1 MSEMRREELV
11 LTSEG
16 QRAID
21 QRAVAGGVSSAAL
34 MESAGRSAAD
44 LIRQSLEFKQVVVVA
59 GRGGNGGDALVVARY
74 LHQAGMTVSAFAVC
88 AAEQFSETTATMA
101 QRLEQAAPGKLRSLT
116 DNLDPLKEALDEAD
130 GLIDGLFGSGLDRG
144 LSGRFSE
151 VVEIIN
157 AARAQTVSLDLPSGL
172 PSDRGCPFD
181 GAVRAD
187 FTIAMEFLKPAHLLY
202 PARSYCGNIL
212 LARVAYPEKVFV
224 DLVPLARVPTRTGA
238 RALLPAR
245 PPNGHKGTFG
255 RVLVVAGSIGMSGA
269 AILCAKGALR
279 AGAGLVTVACP
290 AAINPVIETALT
302 EAITLPLPDEKGH
315 LIPDAMGIL
324 TSALDRADVVAI
336 GPGLSRQS
344 SVGELV
350 LALLKKIRVPIVLD
364 ADGLFPLRPGLDVL
378 KDTSGRIVLTPHPGE
393 LSHLIDRPVDQ
404 IDAKRIEVTRTFAAE
419 HGVVLL
425 LKGRPT
431 AIGTPDGEVYLNP
444 TGNTGLATGGSG
456 DVLTGLV
463 AGFLAGGACP
473 ADAAV
478 LGAYVHGAAAD
489 FLARNIAER
498 SILPSD
504 LIDVLPAVIAE
515 VEASDEDEKSPLA
528 NSGLKKV
535 S

>member
-21 QRAVAGGVSSAAL
+21 QRAVASGVSSAAL
-34 MESAGRSAAD
+34 MESAGRSAAE
-44 LIRQSLEFKQVVVVA
+44 LICRSLHWKRVVVVA

-74 LHQAGMTVSAFAVC
+74 LHQAGMSISAFAVC

-101 QRLEQAAPGKLRSLT
+101 QRLEQAAPGRLQSLT
-116 DNLDPLKEALDEAD
+116 DDLDPLKKALKEAD

-172 PSDRGCPFD
+172 PSDRGRPFD

-212 LARVAYPEKVFV
+212 LARVAYPQGVLA
-224 DLVPLARVPTRTGA
+224 DLVPLARVLERAGA
-238 RALLPAR
+238 RALIPAR

-290 AAINPVIETALT
+290 AAINPIIETALT
-302 EAITLPLPDEKGH
+302 EAITLPLPDEEGH
-315 LIPDAMGIL
+315 LTPAAIGTL
-324 TSALDRADVVAI
+324 SSALDRADVVAI

-344 SVGELV
+344 SVGQLV
-350 LALLKKIRVPIVLD
+350 LALLEKIQVPIVLD
-364 ADGLFPLRPGLDVL
+364 ADGLFHLAPHLDGL
-378 KDTSGRIVLTPHPGE
+378 KDSSGRIVLTPHPGE
-393 LSHLIDRPVDQ
+393 LSHLIDRPADQ
-404 IDAKRIEVTRTFAAE
+404 IDANRIEVTRAFAAE

-463 AGFLAGGACP
+463 AGFLAGGARP

-478 LGAYVHGAAAD
+478 LGAYLHGYAAD
-489 FLARNIAER
+489 SLARNIAER

-515 VEASDEDEKSPLA
+515 VEASNKDDETPI
-528 NSGLKKV
+528 GG
-535 S
+535 

>member
-1 MSEMRREELV
+1 MSKMRREELV

-21 QRAVAGGVSSAAL
+21 QRAVVSGVSSAAL
-34 MESAGRSAAD
+34 MESAGRSAAE
-44 LIRQSLEFKQVVVVA
+44 LICRSLHWKRVVVVA

-74 LHQAGMTVSAFAVC
+74 LHQAGMSISAFAVC

-101 QRLEQAAPGKLRSLT
+101 QRLEQAAPGRLQSLT
-116 DNLDPLKEALDEAD
+116 DDLGPLKKALKEAD

-172 PSDRGCPFD
+172 PSDLGFPFD

-212 LARVAYPEKVFV
+212 LARVAYPQGVLA
-224 DLVPLARVPTRTGA
+224 DLVPLARVLERAGA
-238 RALLPAR
+238 RALIPAR

-290 AAINPVIETALT
+290 AAINPIIETALT
-302 EAITLPLPDEKGH
+302 EAITLPLPDEEGH
-315 LIPDAMGIL
+315 LTPAAIGTL
-324 TSALDRADVVAI
+324 SSALDRADGVAI

-350 LALLKKIRVPIVLD
+350 LALLEKIQVPIVLD
-364 ADGLFPLRPGLDVL
+364 ADGLFHLAPHLDGL
-378 KDTSGRIVLTPHPGE
+378 KDSSGRIVLTPHPGE
-393 LSHLIDRPVDQ
+393 LSYLIDRPADQ
-404 IDAKRIEVTRTFAAE
+404 IDAERIEVTRAFAAE

-431 AIGTPDGEVYLNP
+431 AIGTPDGELYLNP

-463 AGFLAGGACP
+463 AGFLAGGARP

-478 LGAYVHGAAAD
+478 LGAYVHGASAD
-489 FLARNIAER
+489 SLTRNIAER

-504 LIDVLPAVIAE
+504 LIDVLPAVIAQI
-515 VEASDEDEKSPLA
+515 EAGGEDEKTPLA
-528 NSGLKKV
+528 NSDLKKV
-535 S
+535 N

>member
-34 MESAGRSAAD
+34 MESAGRNAAD
-44 LIRQSLEFKQVVVVA
+44 LIRQSLELERVVVVA

-74 LHQAGMTVSAFAVC
+74 LHQAGTSVSAFAVC
-88 AAEQFSETTATMA
+88 APEQFSETTATMA
-101 QRLEQAAPGKLRSLT
+101 QRLERAAPGRLQSLT
-116 DNLDPLKEALDEAD
+116 DDLDPLKEALEEAD
-130 GLIDGLFGSGLDRG
+130 GLIDGLFGSGLDRP

-172 PSDRGCPFD
+172 PSDRGRPFD

-212 LARVAYPEKVFV
+212 LARVAYPEKVLV
-224 DLVPLARVPTRTGA
+224 DMVPLARVPTRAGV

-315 LIPDAMGIL
+315 LTPEAIGTL
-324 TSALDRADVVAI
+324 TSALDRVDVVAI

-350 LALLKKIRVPIVLD
+350 LALLDRIEVPVVVD
-364 ADGLFPLRPGLDVL
+364 ADGLFPLQSDLDVL
-378 KDTSGRIVLTPHPGE
+378 KDSSGRIVLTPHPGE
-393 LSHLIDRPVDQ
+393 LSHLIDQPADQ

-431 AIGTPDGEVYLNP
+431 AIGTPDGDLYLNP

-463 AGFLAGGACP
+463 AGFLAGGARP

-478 LGAYVHGAAAD
+478 LGAYVHGASAD
-489 FLARNIAER
+489 SLARNIAER

-515 VEASDEDEKSPLA
+515 VEASDEDEKTPLA

-535 S
+535 N

>member
-1 MSEMRREELV
+1 MRREELV

-34 MESAGRSAAD
+34 MESAGRSAAE
-44 LIRQSLEFKQVVVVA
+44 LICQSRHWKRAVVVA

-88 AAEQFSETTATMA
+88 APEQFSETTATMA
-101 QRLEQAAPGKLRSLT
+101 QRLEQTARGRLQSLT
-116 DNLDPLKEALDEAD
+116 ENLDPLKEALEEAD
-130 GLIDGLFGSGLDRG
+130 GVIDGLFGSGFDRP
-144 LSGRFSE
+144 LSDRFLE
-151 VVEIIN
+151 VVEIVN

-212 LARVAYPEKVFV
+212 LARVAYPEKVLV

-290 AAINPVIETALT
+290 AAINAVVETALT
-302 EAITLPLPDEKGH
+302 EAITLPLPDEEGH
-315 LIPDAMGIL
+315 LTPDAIETL
-324 TSALDRADVVAI
+324 SSALDRADVVAI

-350 LALLKKIRVPIVLD
+350 LALLDRIEVPIVLD
-364 ADGLFPLRPGLDVL
+364 ADGLFLLAPHLDGLREL
-378 KDTSGRIVLTPHPGE
+378 SGRIVLTPHPGE
-393 LSHLIDRPVDQ
+393 LSHLIDRPADQ
-404 IDAKRIEVTRTFAAE
+404 IDAKRIEVTRAFAAK

-431 AIGTPDGEVYLNP
+431 AIGTPDGEVYLNS

-463 AGFLAGGACP
+463 AGFLAGGARP

-478 LGAYVHGAAAD
+478 LGAYVHGASAD
-489 FLARNIAER
+489 SLARNTAER

-504 LIDVLPAVIAE
+504 LIDALPAVIAE
-515 VEASDEDEKSPLA
+515 VEASDEDEKTSLA
-528 NSGLKKV
+528 NVDLKKV
-535 S
+535 N